1 MNEGRVVL
9 PDCMGNLK
17 GKEGV
22 SFAIR
27 KSGHA
32 YYNLSLC
39 LVREGSK
46 GWSNQ
51 NNAYGEILGAGC

>member
-1 MNEGRVVL
+1 MVL
-9 PDCMGNLK
+9 PDCTGNLK

-51 NNAYGEILGAGC
+51 KEQCV

>member
-1 MNEGRVVL
+1 MVL

-22 SFAIR
+22 SFVIR
-27 KSGHA
+27 TSGQA
-32 YYNLSLC
+32 YCNLSLC

-51 NNAYGEILGAGC
+51 KEQCV